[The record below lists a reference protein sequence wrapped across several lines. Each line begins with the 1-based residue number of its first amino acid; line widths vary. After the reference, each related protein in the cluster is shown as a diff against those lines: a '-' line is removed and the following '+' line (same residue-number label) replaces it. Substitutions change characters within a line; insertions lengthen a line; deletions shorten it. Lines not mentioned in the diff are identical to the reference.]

1 MSNRITYYDEE
12 LGSYLLNEHYK
23 GINERDLINYI
34 GVLEDEWVYCCDA
47 LPEIECSM
55 TPGLSMPVMV
65 TYLSYYDK
73 TEPITSN
80 HTAAYNFE
88 NDKWYWS
95 DGYDIKRCDV
105 EIIAW
110 RELPEPAPVERNK

>member
-1 MSNRITYYDEE
+1 MEYWYNI
-12 LGSYLLNEHYK
+12 
-23 GINERDLINYI
+23 GINYCMYRFVYLVQIGWEINKMI
-34 GVLEDEWVYCCDA
+34 DWIYCDDA
-47 LPEIECSM
+47 LPETECSM

-110 RELPEPAPVERNK
+110 RELPEPAPVERSK